1 MLAMMILSG
10 ALICGCGGGGGS
22 TSVPTP
28 APTPT
33 PTPVVAATPTVT
45 TAPALGGAVI
55 VSLASST
62 KGSTIYYTTDGS
74 TPTTSSQVYQ
84 APFLVSSSMTV
95 NAIAGASG
103 DTTSGVAGKTLAPG
117 VASGTLIWSDE
128 FANSGSTNA
137 QPNPLV
143 WTYDTGNSGFG
154 NSELENYC
162 AWGSNTAPCSS
173 ASPNAYVGTDGYLH
187 IVAQSPSAG
196 VYTSARMKSQGLFS
210 VLYGRVEARA
220 KLPES
225 QGMWPAFWLLGNNIA
240 TINWPACGELDV
252 MEHINGSD
260 SPLYVGGAP
269 PGYDWV
275 QSSVH
280 GTGFDGSKSGTPY
293 HPSGFSAAAWH
304 TYGMIWSPGKI
315 QYYVDD
321 PTNPYETFTP
331 STPQGGTWPFDSG
344 PQFLLL
350 NLAVGGS
357 WPGNPNG
364 TTVFPGDMQVDYV
377 RIYAN

>member
-1 MLAMMILSG
+1 
-10 ALICGCGGGGGS
+10 
-22 TSVPTP
+22 
-28 APTPT
+28 
-33 PTPVVAATPTVT
+33 
-45 TAPALGGAVI
+45 
-55 VSLASST
+55 VSLSSST
-62 KGSTIYYTTDGS
+62 AGSTIYYTLDGS
-74 TPTTSSQVYQ
+74 TPTASSQVYQ

-95 NAIAGASG
+95 NAIAAASG
-103 DTTSGVAGKTLAPG
+103 DTTSGVASKAFAPG
-117 VASGTLIWSDE
+117 IASGTLVWSDE
-128 FANSGSTNA
+128 FANAGSTNA

-143 WTYDTGNSGFG
+143 WTYESGNNNGWG

-173 ASPNAYVGTDGYLH
+173 SNPNAYVGTDGFLH
-187 IVAQSPSAG
+187 ILALNPSAN
-196 VYTSARMKSQGLFS
+196 VYTSARMKTQGLFS
-210 VLYGRVEARA
+210 VMYGRIEVRA

-225 QGMWPAFWLLGNNIA
+225 QGMWPAFWLLGNNIS
-240 TINWPACGELDV
+240 TVNWPACGELDV
-252 MEHINGSD
+252 MEHIDGSNP
-260 SPLYVGGAP
+260 PLYVGAAP

-280 GTGFDGSKSGTPY
+280 GTGLNGGTPY
-293 HPSGFSAAAWH
+293 HPSGFSGAGWH
-304 TYGMIWSPGKI
+304 TYGMIWSPGKV

-331 STPQGGTWPFDSG
+331 STIAGTWPFDQG

-357 WPGNPNG
+357 WPGNPDG
-364 TTVFPGDMQVDYV
+364 TTVFPGEMQVDYV